1 MQTLIQG
8 KKIKGGNCN
17 SAGSNMEQRKYAYA
31 LKQSILRLQLKIK
44 TKISYQP
51 EKLT

>member
-1 MQTLIQG
+1 
-8 KKIKGGNCN
+8 
-17 SAGSNMEQRKYAYA
+17 MEQRKYAYA

>member
-1 MQTLIQG
+1 
-8 KKIKGGNCN
+8 
-17 SAGSNMEQRKYAYA
+17 MEQRKYAYA

-51 EKLT
+51 EKRKCKQGSFGEE